1 MDKIISITL
10 CVFIII
16 LAAFAGFFVYNSY
29 VDTAYRN
36 TFSGTYIYT
45 CTITTDAPLYNVTFF
60 IPVPVDPAGNS
71 PMVSA
76 FSGHTMIGVPQTW
89 DTILF
94 DTGKSTL
101 LKITVPAIV
110 PPEGTTASHPS
121 TVVFSSET
129 ASPFPVDTLN
139 PLEKSLMF
147 RPVQDLNEKACSQE
161 RAGGSAR
168 CFTYT
173 TAVYAEYRTAADTI
187 VTITSSV
194 TGRNSWT
201 VFEPRSNEYH
211 TDVSL
216 SLKGEHHG
224 WAMLDGE
231 LTTGSGTYEIFGG
244 P

>member
-10 CVFIII
+10 CVFVII
-16 LAAFAGFFVYNSY
+16 LAAFAGFFVYYTY
-29 VDTAYRN
+29 VDASYRN
-36 TFSGTYIYT
+36 TFSGTYSYT
-45 CTITTDAPLYNVTFF
+45 CTVTTDAPLYNVTFF

-76 FSGHTMIGVPQTW
+76 FSINTMNGVPQTW
-89 DTILF
+89 DTTLF

-101 LKITVPAIV
+101 LKITVPAV
-110 PPEGTTASHPS
+110 NPPQGTTVSHPS

-129 ASPFPVDTLN
+129 ASPSPVDTLN
-139 PLEKSLMF
+139 PVEKSLMF
-147 RPVQDLNEKACSQE
+147 RPVLDLKERACSQE
-161 RAGGSAR
+161 RAGGSTR

-173 TAVYAEYRTAADTI
+173 TAVYAEYQTAAETI
-187 VTITSSV
+187 VTITSAV
-194 TGRNSWT
+194 TGKNSWT

-231 LTTGSGTYEIFGG
+231 LMTGFGTYEIFGG